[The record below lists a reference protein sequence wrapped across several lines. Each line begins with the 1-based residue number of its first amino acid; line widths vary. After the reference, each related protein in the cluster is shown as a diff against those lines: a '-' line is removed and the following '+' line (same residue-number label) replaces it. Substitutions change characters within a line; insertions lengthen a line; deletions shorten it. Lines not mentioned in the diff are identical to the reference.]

1 MRNWKKYR
9 DARKARSEA
18 ASRAARA
25 RWDRVSAARAD
36 EPVRQTRVVV
46 LEVRDTHRMRA
57 TIRMEADETPRGWS
71 RWTVTEGGQRIGRR
85 RYGGRAVAELIAKWL
100 K

>member
-1 MRNWKKYR
+1 
-9 DARKARSEA
+9 
-18 ASRAARA
+18 
-25 RWDRVSAARAD
+25 
-36 EPVRQTRVVV
+36 
-46 LEVRDTHRMRA
+46 MRA

-85 RYGGRAVAELIAKWL
+85 RYGGRAVAEMIAKWL